1 MSAVVVPF
9 PILNAGDTEVPR
21 CSDYDPDW
29 WFEEMSF
36 DKAVD
41 VCRRCPVRTKCLNQA
56 LEAGETVGV
65 WGGLTPAQRAS
76 LPTATV
82 VSIWSGARRR

>member
-1 MSAVVVPF
+1 MSAVVVQF
-9 PILNAGDTEVPR
+9 PITNAGDTDVPL
-21 CSDYDPDW
+21 CADYDPDW
-29 WFEEMSF
+29 WFVESSF

-56 LEAGETVGV
+56 LDAGETLGV
-65 WGGLTPAQRAS
+65 WGGLTPVQRAS

-82 VSIWSGARRR
+82 VSIWSAGRRR